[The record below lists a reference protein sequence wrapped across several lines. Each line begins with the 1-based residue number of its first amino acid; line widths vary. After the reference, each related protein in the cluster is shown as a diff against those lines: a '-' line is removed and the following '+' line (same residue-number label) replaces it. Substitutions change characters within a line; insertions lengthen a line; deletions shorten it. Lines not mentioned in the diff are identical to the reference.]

1 MNIVITGIIIFVITF
16 LLLSWFAKQK
26 TQKIAKGV
34 RSLIVIL
41 SLLVAVILVIGG
53 RILFSLPLFFLALS
67 ALKIKGLTAFQI
79 WQIWRLLNYLRATGR
94 YSYFRQNNQPSS
106 SSNLTTEECYKVLGL
121 NKPCSKE
128 DVIKSAT
135 QLQKKIHPDLN
146 KNQNTEYLSKIVNN
160 AKDTILKND
169 FSLLVLKIFLELH
182 RMKFY
187 LYLVYYVLCSQ

>member
-16 LLLSWFAKQK
+16 LLLSWFARQK

-34 RSLIVIL
+34 RTLIVIL
-41 SLLVAVILVIGG
+41 SLLIAIILAIGG

-79 WQIWRLLNYLRATGR
+79 WQLWRILNFLRSTGR
-94 YSYFRQNNQPSS
+94 YSYFGRGNQSS
-106 SSNLTTEECYKVLGL
+106 SSGNLTTEECYKVLGIK
-121 NKPCSKE
+121 KPCSKE
-128 DVIKSAT
+128 DVIKAASR
-135 QLQKKIHPDLN
+135 LQKKIHPDLN

-169 FSLLVLKIFLELH
+169 FN
-182 RMKFY
+182 
-187 LYLVYYVLCSQ
+187 